1 MWEKEQGLLGRVGQ
15 YFPEHRPDV
24 TKVSVHQC
32 DCARARGCVCANAAS
47 LQACESVRM
56 SAEERKSGRAH
67 ALLSAD
73 AQHGGDGRS
82 VGWSVGQSAGRSV
95 VRSCVRAREYVC
107 VQGTRI
113 CACMSVRGCA
123 RECVRTPIRLS
134 FRVSPVR
141 APA

>member
-24 TKVSVHQC
+24 TKVIVHQC

-67 ALLSAD
+67 ALLSD

-82 VGWSVGQSAGRSV
+82 VVVCVCCCECMRAVVHAV
-95 VRSCVRAREYVC
+95 VRADVCTDVRAV
-107 VQGTRI
+107 
-113 CACMSVRGCA
+113 ARGCRHA
-123 RECVRTPIRLS
+123 
-134 FRVSPVR
+134 
-141 APA
+141 